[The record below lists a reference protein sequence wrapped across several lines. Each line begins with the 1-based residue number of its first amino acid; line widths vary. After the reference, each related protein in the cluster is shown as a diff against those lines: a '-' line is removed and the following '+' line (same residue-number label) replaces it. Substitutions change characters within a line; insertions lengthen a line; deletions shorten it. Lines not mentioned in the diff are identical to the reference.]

1 MRRCNGA
8 DTAVPRRLLSNFGLV
23 VGSMLAASSLSAQ
36 VSAQTDPYT
45 YYGGEIETEAK
56 NAAIEACE
64 YRVLVEEQ
72 RCNRRAN
79 KTACIKEVHSECRKE
94 FTDEAS
100 KEPNKEEK

>member
-8 DTAVPRRLLSNFGLV
+8 DMRVPRQLVSNFALA

-36 VSAQTDPYT
+36 VSEQTDPYT

-100 KEPNKEEK
+100 EEPKKEDY